1 MKVLLNKQIGE
12 TVWLMYN
19 DQVAFGTI
27 KNILYRQFISNLD
40 HETIVTVEKY
50 TVAIED
56 NKDVGKFIEVSR
68 DKDELFQDKESLIKS
83 L

>member
-1 MKVLLNKQIGE
+1 MEVLLNKQIGE

-19 DQVAFGTI
+19 DQVTFGTI

-50 TVAIED
+50 TVVIED
-56 NKDVGKFIEVSR
+56 NKYAGKFIEVSC
-68 DKDELFQDKESLIKS
+68 DKDELFEDKQSLIKS

>member
-12 TVWLMYN
+12 TVWLMHN
-19 DQVAFGTI
+19 DKVAFGTI

-50 TVAIED
+50 TVVIED
-56 NKDVGKFIEVSR
+56 NKYVGKFIEVSR